1 MSRVRAR
8 LAGAESAY
16 PRDRP
21 SPTRRLRKVL
31 VIGGAA
37 VFFAAFYLRVAS
49 RAGFAG
55 RALIGLVF
63 GGFLVAAAAL
73 GSSFTPRAVAHLP
86 ASFDPAAVSGS
97 ISPIQTGWGVSQP
110 IVIHFSAPMAADSV
124 ESVLRVS
131 PRADVRLEWDAS
143 GSQLYVTPIVGWTS
157 GTVYSV
163 TVGPGARSQSGAA
176 LAPMAPAIVYVRPA
190 ATAAVEATKLVG
202 DRIGLESGFRLT
214 FSRAVDLAG
223 LRDAFTISPAA
234 DGTFAFEGSAGSM
247 PDVVWVPDAPL
258 KPNTTYTVSLGSSA
272 VDLEGAPVAD
282 PPSLTVRTVSRPSVV
297 RFRPRNKEDQIDPA
311 QVLSVRFTEAMD
323 RKATRVA
330 YHLYAV
336 DKAGKRSEVDLSKA
350 KTSWAEGDTV
360 LVIDPAKALLNG
372 TTYVAEVAPSARS
385 SLGAAISD
393 DAEDV
398 ATATFT
404 VVPKAASATTA
415 PTAPKTS
422 PPPSTS
428 TGGGTSTAPWL
439 DAEKYY
445 LKMMNCIHT
454 GGTLHNDGSC
464 TGYGSNGNSPLIL
477 DPTLST
483 CASRPWAKYL
493 ADTYQLYHGDV
504 GGRFAKCG
512 YNVNWGENVSWNTY
526 DVFYGVIHTS
536 LYFQAEKSY
545 GGHHYLNLINPRF
558 THVGVG
564 IWREGGRNW
573 FVTDFWGTF

>member
-1 MSRVRAR
+1 
-8 LAGAESAY
+8 
-16 PRDRP
+16 
-21 SPTRRLRKVL
+21 
-31 VIGGAA
+31 
-37 VFFAAFYLRVAS
+37 
-49 RAGFAG
+49 
-55 RALIGLVF
+55 
-63 GGFLVAAAAL
+63 
-73 GSSFTPRAVAHLP
+73 
-86 ASFDPAAVSGS
+86 
-97 ISPIQTGWGVSQP
+97 VSQP

-124 ESVLRVS
+124 EAALRLS
-131 PRADVRLEWDAS
+131 PHADVRLEWDAS

-163 TVGPGARSQSGAA
+163 TVGPGAKSQSGVA

-190 ATAAVEATKLVG
+190 ATAAIEATKLVG
-202 DRIGLESGFRLT
+202 DHIGLDSGFRLT

-282 PPSLTVRTVSRPSVV
+282 PPSLKVRTIGRPAVV
-297 RFRPRNKEDQIDPA
+297 RFRPRNKEDEIDPG

-323 RKATRVA
+323 HASTRVA

-360 LVIDPAKALLNG
+360 LVIDPAKALVNG
-372 TTYVAEVAPSARS
+372 TTYVADVAPSARS

-393 DAEDV
+393 DADDV

-415 PTAPKTS
+415 PKTS
-422 PPPSTS
+422 PAPSTS
-428 TGGGTSTAPWL
+428 SGGGTSTAPWL
-439 DAEKYY
+439 DVEKYY
-445 LKMMNCIHT
+445 LKLMNCVHT
-454 GGTLHNDGSC
+454 GGTLRSDGSC
-464 TGYGSNGNSPLIL
+464 VGYGSNGNSPLIL
-477 DPTLST
+477 DSTLST

-493 ADTYQLYHGDV
+493 ADTFQLYHGDV
-504 GGRFAKCG
+504 GGRFASCG
-512 YNVNWGENVSWNTY
+512 YDVNWGENLSHNTY
-526 DVFYGVIHTS
+526 DPYSGAIHS
-536 LYFQAEKSY
+536 ILYFQAEKSY
-545 GGHHYLNLINPRF
+545 LGDHYLNLINPRF

-564 IWREGGRNW
+564 VWREGGWNW
-573 FVTDFWGTF
+573 YVSDLWGPF

>member
-1 MSRVRAR
+1 
-8 LAGAESAY
+8 
-16 PRDRP
+16 
-21 SPTRRLRKVL
+21 LRKVL
-31 VIGGAA
+31 VLGGAA
-37 VFFAAFYLRVAS
+37 VYLAGFYLRVAS

-73 GSSFTPRAVAHLP
+73 GSSSVPRAVAHLP

-124 ESVLRVS
+124 EHVLHVS
-131 PRADVRLEWDAS
+131 PHADVRLQWDAS
-143 GSQLYVTPIVGWTS
+143 GSQLYVSPIVGWAS

-163 TVGPGARSQSGAA
+163 TVGAGAKSQDGAV
-176 LAPMAPAIVYVRPA
+176 LAPMASAIVYVRPA
-190 ATAAVEATKLVG
+190 ATAALEATKLVG

-234 DGTFAFEGSAGSM
+234 DGRFAFEGSATSM
-247 PDVVWVPDAPL
+247 PDVVWIPDAPL

-282 PPSLTVRTVSRPSVV
+282 PAALNVRTISRPSVV
-297 RFRPRNKEDQIDPA
+297 RFRPRDKQDEIDPA

-323 RKATRVA
+323 RAATRVA

-360 LVIDPAKALLNG
+360 LVLDPAKALVNG
-372 TTYVAEVAPSARS
+372 TKYVAEVAPSARS
-385 SLGAAISD
+385 QLGATISD
-393 DAEDV
+393 DADDV

-404 VVPKAASATTA
+404 VVPKAAPVTSSSTAPAPRTTA
-415 PTAPKTS
+415 PPAPS
-422 PPPSTS
+422 
-428 TGGGTSTAPWL
+428 GGGTSTAPWL
-439 DAEKYY
+439 AVEKYY

-454 GGTLHNDGSC
+454 GGTLRNDGSC
-464 TGYGSNGNSPLIL
+464 TGYGANGNSALAL
-477 DPTLST
+477 DATLST

-493 ADTYQLYHGDV
+493 AQTYQLYHGDV

-526 DVFYGVIHTS
+526 EPFYGALHTA

-564 IWREGGRNW
+564 VWRLNGRNW
-573 FVTDFWGTF
+573 FVTDFWGSF